1 MSLEG
6 LLWAGWASKPE
17 GAGLELQTRPGN
29 LSLIVP
35 ASQALRED
43 SVKCG
48 FGACYPEGT

>member
-35 ASQALRED
+35 ASQARIL
-43 SVKCG
+43 
-48 FGACYPEGT
+48 